1 MCSHVRKRINHWS
14 VNITTRQRA
23 QVVYEQIVNEAQ
35 PSLLSL
41 IDNEGELSNGFSIN
55 QLVGQNVIS
64 YKKQTE
70 TSTNREFSAIV
81 LNVEMD
87 SFRY

>member
-23 QVVYEQIVNEAQ
+23 WVVYEQIVNEAQ

-41 IDNEGELSNGFSIN
+41 IDNEAKLSNGFSIN